1 MCRDRECAISNVT
14 PCVFIFKTGLSVS
27 KKDESKKDGI
37 DNKHGKTKSWCT
49 QSRVQDWNQLRGG
62 VIIKE
67 RKNFG
72 QCANKA

>member
-27 KKDESKKDGI
+27 KKDESKKGS
-37 DNKHGKTKSWCT
+37 KTKSWCT
-49 QSRVQDWNQLRGG
+49 QSRVQHWNQLRGG